1 MILKLSRASFLT
13 VTLLIGGGLVL
24 TLFSVK
30 RQVQEL
36 NAELANL
43 NRSIIADERAI
54 DVLHAEWSYLNN
66 PRRLEDLA
74 TRHLGLE
81 PVRPSQ
87 LSSLAA
93 LPMRPAP
100 GAPSAAYPRPVASSV
115 TRPAGQGGNPR

>member
-1 MILKLSRASFLT
+1 MMPKLSRTAFLS

-36 NAELANL
+36 NAELADL

-66 PRRLEDLA
+66 PRRLEGLA
-74 TRHLGLE
+74 RRHLGME
-81 PVRPSQ
+81 PIRPGQ
-87 LSSLAA
+87 LSTLSA
-93 LPMRPAP
+93 LPMRPALE
-100 GAPSAAYPRPVASSV
+100 GPSPAYPMPVAS
-115 TRPAGQGGNPR
+115 PAGQGGNTQ

>member
-1 MILKLSRASFLT
+1 MMPKLSRTVFLS

-36 NAELANL
+36 NTELAGL

-74 TRHLGLE
+74 RRHLGLE

-87 LSSLAA
+87 LSTLSA
-93 LPMRPAP
+93 LPMRPAMRP
-100 GAPSAAYPRPVASSV
+100 APEAPSPAYPMPVAS
-115 TRPAGQGGNPR
+115 PAGPGGNTQ

>member
-1 MILKLSRASFLT
+1 MIPRLSRTSFLT

-30 RQVQEL
+30 RQVQEF
-36 NAELANL
+36 NAELADL

-66 PRRLEDLA
+66 PRRLDGLA
-74 TRHLGLE
+74 RRHLGLK

-87 LSSLAA
+87 LSTLSA

-100 GAPSAAYPRPVASSV
+100 EGPLPAYPMPAAS
-115 TRPAGQGGNPR
+115 PARQGGNPR

>member
-1 MILKLSRASFLT
+1 MIPRLSRTAFLSL
-13 VTLLIGGGLVL
+13 TLLIGGGLVL

-36 NAELANL
+36 NAVLAGL
-43 NRSIIADERAI
+43 NRWIIADERAI

-66 PRRLEDLA
+66 PRRLDDLA
-74 TRHLGLE
+74 RRHLGLE

-87 LSSLAA
+87 LSTLSA

-100 GAPSAAYPRPVASSV
+100 EGRSPAYPMPVA
-115 TRPAGQGGNPR
+115 TGPGGNPQ